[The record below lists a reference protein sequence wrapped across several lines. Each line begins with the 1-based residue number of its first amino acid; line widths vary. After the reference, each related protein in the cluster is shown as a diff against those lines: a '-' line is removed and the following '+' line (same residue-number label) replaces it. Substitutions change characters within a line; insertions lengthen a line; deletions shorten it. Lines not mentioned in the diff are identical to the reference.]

1 MSNIHDIRNGLK
13 ALSDAI
19 DALQSNPVPTPE
31 ILDRGLSGNKING
44 GVITNFQSVGIVDEA
59 RQTALTV
66 TNEGIAVQ
74 NINVQ
79 NIMNPVT
86 VKGALTVQ
94 GEITASRLHVDE
106 ISADIR
112 NERTTPLEFKAEN
125 ESLSGKGLIWTGV
138 DYTKQFVYKHSPDRL
153 WSSEDI
159 DIDREKCIRIDNLP
173 VLNLTSLGNS
183 VTQSN
188 LQSVGTLESL
198 NVDGSLTIDNFVYY
212 DANSQRLGVGTAEP
226 NAMLAIKSLDHEFIV
241 DETEDRQFKIGTYTT
256 TGIKIV
262 TDDTDRIIVGSNGNI
277 ELKNKVTV
285 QGKLGINVN
294 NFGDDVDITTSGP
307 IRIEG
312 KKFETGAD
320 IPSGGNYVLGDIIWN
335 TNPVPTGYVG
345 WICVRNGNPGEWK
358 PFGQIQN

>member
-125 ESLSGKGLIWTGV
+125 KSLSGKGLIWTGV

-241 DETEDRQFKIGTYTT
+241 DETEDKQFKIGTYTT

-262 TDDTDRIIVGSNGNI
+262 TDDTDRIIVGPNGNI